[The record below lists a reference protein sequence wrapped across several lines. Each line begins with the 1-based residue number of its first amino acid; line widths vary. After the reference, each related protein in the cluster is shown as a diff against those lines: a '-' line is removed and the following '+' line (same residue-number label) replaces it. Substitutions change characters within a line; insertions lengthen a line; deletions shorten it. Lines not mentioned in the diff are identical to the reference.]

1 MTDHNAAPESEKSD
15 GEDSS
20 KATRVSED
28 VRRPDIKPAREVR
41 FSWIWLVPLVAVVV
55 GASLLVRDWM
65 HTGPTVTISF
75 ESAEG
80 LEVGQTKVR
89 YKDVVVGMVSG
100 IKVAADRSK
109 VLVEAELDR
118 EGATYI
124 TQESTRFWVVRP
136 RLGISGVSGLGTLL
150 SGAYIGVDAAESK
163 NGGEPVYEFTGL
175 EKPPEITSG
184 RPGRRFTLKAP
195 DLGSLEI
202 GSPVYYRRI
211 QVGRVIGYDLDESGK
226 AVSIQVFVDKPNDK
240 FVTKDTRFWNASG
253 IDLSL
258 SADGLKVQT
267 GSVVSVMAGGVA
279 FGSPEEL
286 NAKPAEPAEADSVF
300 ALTDTQAQAM
310 ADPDGPPYAIELH
323 FRQSVR
329 GLKVG
334 APIDFRGLEL
344 GKVVDIDLEY
354 NVKDK
359 YFYAL
364 VKGEL
369 YPLRFG
375 AAYENM
381 REGSPDS
388 ENTDSDMLSVMVENG
403 LRAQM
408 RAANILTGQQYVAL
422 DFFPDAKPVR
432 FDSEAQPVILPTI
445 VGDFDRLQQQITS
458 VVTKLD
464 AIPFED
470 IGKDLR
476 SSLQSMAQLIKKLDG
491 QLAPQATSMLKAAQ
505 KSLNSID
512 KLLAQNSPMN
522 DNIDRTLREINN
534 TAKSLRALADYLQT
548 HPTSLLRGPARDAVP
563 VSP

>member
-15 GEDSS
+15 GDTSP
-20 KATRVSED
+20 ATTGVSQD
-28 VRRPDIKPAREVR
+28 LRRPDIKPAREVR

-55 GASLLVRDWM
+55 GASLLVRNWM

-80 LEVGQTKVR
+80 LEIGQTKVR

-109 VLVEAELDR
+109 VLVEAELNR
-118 EGATYI
+118 EGADYI

-150 SGAYIGVDAAESK
+150 SGAYIGVDAVETK
-163 NGGEPVYEFTGL
+163 NGEQPVYEFTGL

-184 RPGRRFTLKAP
+184 RPGSRFTLKAP

-211 QVGRVIGYDLDESGK
+211 QVGRVIGYDLDEGGK

-279 FGSPEEL
+279 FGSPDET
-286 NAKPAEPAEADSVF
+286 NTEPAQADSVF
-300 ALTDTQAQAM
+300 PLTDTQAQAM
-310 ADPDGPPYAIELH
+310 ADPDGPPYAVELH

-344 GKVVDIDLEY
+344 GRVVDIDLEY

-369 YPLRFG
+369 YPMRFG

-381 REGSPDS
+381 RKGSPDS
-388 ENTDSDMLSVMVENG
+388 KNTDSDLLSVMVENG

-422 DFFPDAKPVR
+422 DFFADAKPVP
-432 FDSEAQPVILPTI
+432 FDSKAQPVILPTV

-458 VVTKLD
+458 IVTKLD
-464 AIPFED
+464 AVPFED

-476 SSLQSMAQLIKKLDG
+476 TSLQSVAQLVKNLDG

-505 KSLNSID
+505 KSLSSID

-522 DNIDRTLREINN
+522 DNIDRTLREISN